1 MPPPSAMS
9 HHHARN
15 VHAPIS
21 AATQEKAANTKAA
34 IEEKYAQMRRDQ
46 EANEERRTEMESKM
60 TDLQLTDDEKAKWRR
75 ELRRQE
81 RQEMM
86 QQRKRLST
94 NDFESMAVV
103 GRGAFGT
110 VRLVRKK
117 DTGDVYALKS
127 MIKDAMVIK
136 NQVSHVRAE
145 RDVMAESETPWMVQL
160 HYSFQDEVHL
170 HLVMDYMPGGDLMSL
185 LMK

>member
-1 MPPPSAMS
+1 MS
-9 HHHARN
+9 HHHARGQ
-15 VHAPIS
+15 HAPIS

-46 EANEERRTEMESKM
+46 EANEERRSEMENKM
-60 TDLQLTDDEKAKWRR
+60 NDLQLTDDEKAKWRR

-94 NDFESMAVV
+94 NDFESLAVV